1 MKKDIYEVGI
11 LVGGFTL
18 CSVEFTNIESNMQKE
33 MRDAIFQGIVKF
45 VNAFSAIDKSHMTM
59 KKLTIYF
66 TKKKLQMKDAGFEDI
81 ICYMITESQ
90 EKKSRFENEDEK
102 RLSKNVKHLNNIL
115 DEFME
120 KYKDTPMVEVSMYE
134 EFQPTIIKYA
144 EKLS

>member
-1 MKKDIYEVGI
+1 
-11 LVGGFTL
+11 
-18 CSVEFTNIESNMQKE
+18 
-33 MRDAIFQGIVKF
+33 
-45 VNAFSAIDKSHMTM
+45 
-59 KKLTIYF
+59 
-66 TKKKLQMKDAGFEDI
+66 MKDAGFEDI